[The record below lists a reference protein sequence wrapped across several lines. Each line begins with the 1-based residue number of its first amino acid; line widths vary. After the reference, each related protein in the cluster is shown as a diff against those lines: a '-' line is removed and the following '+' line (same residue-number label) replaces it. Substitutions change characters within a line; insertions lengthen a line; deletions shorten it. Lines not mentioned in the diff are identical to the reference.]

1 MVDYMRST
9 GAKLATVPVDA
20 DGMDVEAVPKALQ
33 EIRDSGLRPKMIYAI
48 PSYQVPTGTL
58 LPLDRR
64 RRLVEIAQEWG
75 VMLVEDNCYHD
86 LYFGD
91 PPPPTLFSMDDD
103 GLVIQT
109 DSFSKIIAP
118 GLRLGWMTAVPN
130 AIAPVAAV
138 RQDLGVS
145 QLVARA
151 LDLYLNDGKL
161 EPRLEMLRPNYKR
174 KRDLALTALQE
185 HCGDLLTYVVP
196 EGGVYFWLQVD
207 DRVDCAQVSELLASD
222 GVACRPGER
231 FTDDP
236 SGRQFFRMAF
246 LHVPEQE
253 INRGIELL
261 GRSLRASQ
269 RE

>member
-1 MVDYMRST
+1 M
-9 GAKLATVPVDA
+9 
-20 DGMDVEAVPKALQ
+20 
-33 EIRDSGLRPKMIYAI
+33 
-48 PSYQVPTGTL
+48 
-58 LPLDRR
+58 
-64 RRLVEIAQEWG
+64 
-75 VMLVEDNCYHD
+75 
-86 LYFGD
+86 
-91 PPPPTLFSMDDD
+91 
-103 GLVIQT
+103 QT

-118 GLRLGWMTAVPN
+118 GLRLGWLTGVPN

-151 LDLYLNDGKL
+151 LELYLNDGKL
-161 EPRLEMLRPNYKR
+161 EPRLEMLRPRYKR

-185 HCGDLLTYVVP
+185 HCGELLSYEVP
-196 EGGVYFWLQVD
+196 EGGIYFWLQVD

-246 LHVPEQE
+246 LHVAEEE
-253 INRGIELL
+253 INRGIELF
-261 GRSLRASQ
+261 GRSLRASLN
-269 RE
+269 E